1 MKLTSIHA
9 LFGHLDQID
18 PDHVLPIYAIISKN
32 DSELQLAQ
40 KSFRGL
46 CTSKLELKSIHTSDT
61 QSLSSLNQELSSFN
75 LFGKKTL
82 FFIHEIEKLKP
93 QKAKLLLQDILDQP
107 NHFFVVFSSKPLP
120 KAELATIEKKG
131 LILDIPPVKP
141 WEKDQATGQFIAL
154 EAKRFNVEISPSLN
168 PLLITLYGH
177 NPMILSTEIEK
188 LSIYSQR
195 TRPITKDVVLSL
207 SPQKRQPDLFLLINA
222 LFEKKAPSIIWKLY
236 TALTEFSPI
245 SLIRLIRSRASLYS
259 DIKSHI
265 QHSTS
270 SSLSEHFP
278 QINNH
283 RLKTIQQHLKSW
295 NSWQL
300 QRIVCECDTT
310 EQKLKTFS
318 ISDKIL
324 VEMLLSTVID
334 PDVINTHPLV

>member
-18 PDHVLPIYAIISKN
+18 TDHVLPIYAIISKN

-40 KSFRGL
+40 KSFRSL
-46 CTSKLELKSIHTSDT
+46 CTSKFELKTIYATDA
-61 QSLSSLNQELSSFN
+61 QLLSSLYEELSSFN

-82 FFIHEIEKLKP
+82 FFIHDIEKLKP
-93 QKAKLLLQDILDQP
+93 KKAKLLLQDILDQP
-107 NHFFVVFSSKPLP
+107 NHLFVLFSSKPLP
-120 KAELATIEKKG
+120 QAELTAIEKKG

-141 WEKDQATGQFIAL
+141 WEKDQAIGQFIAL
-154 EAKRFNVEISPSLN
+154 EAKRYNVLIPPSLN
-168 PLLITLYGH
+168 PLLITLYGN

-195 TRPITKDVVLSL
+195 IKPITKEVILSL

-222 LFEKKAPSIIWKLY
+222 LFEKKAPAIIWKLY
-236 TALTEFSPI
+236 TALVEFSPI
-245 SLIRLIRSRASLYS
+245 SLIRLIRSRASLYA
-259 DIKSHI
+259 DIKSHV
-265 QHSTS
+265 QQSSS

-283 RLKTIQQHLKSW
+283 RLKTIQQHLKLW

-300 QRIVCECDTT
+300 QRIICECDTT

-324 VEMLLSTVID
+324 IEMLLSTVID